1 MTQKNQASARDVRH
15 SDASKTGTGG
25 SADTR
30 NPDWD
35 SYVPEGHGRTDEQ
48 IRADVQEKLS
58 TEKDLSATS
67 TALAIVVADGRVTL
81 QGEVA
86 SRGVQ
91 QRLLDLIRSVP
102 SVKGVESK
110 LRVVAQ

>member
-1 MTQKNQASARDVRH
+1 MTQKNQATARDARH
-15 SDASKTGTGG
+15 TSPSKTGTGG

-30 NPDWD
+30 NPEWE
-35 SYVPEGHGRTDEQ
+35 SYVPEGHGQSDEQ
-48 IRADVQEKLS
+48 IRADVQETLS
-58 TEKDLSATS
+58 HERDLGATS
-67 TALAIVVADGRVTL
+67 TALSVVVADGRVTL

-91 QRLLDLIRSVP
+91 QRLLELIRGVP
-102 SVKGVESK
+102 SVRGVESK